1 MANTSSEGFVS
12 SASRRAAASG
22 RAFRAYQ
29 TKDVDQLYRELL
41 HKRYQSGIHG
51 PEPTP
56 GTRTTVQD
64 RSGRLFPTSLTIEYL
79 SPTKAE
85 PTVTSGTRS
94 QSRPGTSKSSR
105 ATPTISE
112 SPRYSR
118 RSSPV
123 TKGKI
128 SVFNIRRPDHTAAKT
143 ERIR

>member
-1 MANTSSEGFVS
+1 MFFAANQWCESHRVTLTRNLINMTS
-12 SASRRAAASG
+12 
-22 RAFRAYQ
+22 Q
-29 TKDVDQLYRELL
+29 PQ
-41 HKRYQSGIHG
+41 I
-51 PEPTP
+51 
-56 GTRTTVQD
+56 
-64 RSGRLFPTSLTIEYL
+64 GRLFPPFTTIEYF